1 MNQQPSP
8 EKRAINAVIL
18 KPRIARLPLDLSN
31 EPKKVNKN
39 HMQPFL
45 ILANG
50 EHAYQ
55 TNFAGKVGKDI
66 GWTDLITFIAIQAEQ
81 IFIRCAD
88 YNDGKEEL
96 NLGEGTLDIIDF
108 LKNPPK
114 GPVNSTCSLYK
125 DQKKVGEIYFEMEF
139 LQDNFVN
146 LVRAYDPIPLKKGQ
160 IIHRKIKYL
169 NQDETEKNLV
179 VISTN
184 PTLVQV
190 KNPKIKIQPY
200 GQEEIKLKITCP
212 GTQEAGVRVD
222 VEVAEWNNQVE
233 ESLFF
238 RLRSE

>member
-8 EKRAINAVIL
+8 EKRPISSVIL

-125 DQKKVGEIYFEMEF
+125 DQKK
-139 LQDNFVN
+139 
-146 LVRAYDPIPLKKGQ
+146 LVKSISKWSSYK
-160 IIHRKIKYL
+160 IISLTLSELMILSHSRKAKSYIAKS
-169 NQDETEKNLV
+169 N
-179 VISTN
+179 I
-184 PTLVQV
+184 
-190 KNPKIKIQPY
+190 
-200 GQEEIKLKITCP
+200 
-212 GTQEAGVRVD
+212 
-222 VEVAEWNNQVE
+222 
-233 ESLFF
+233 
-238 RLRSE
+238 